1 MATTAS
7 PLRPVEAQR
16 DRFGRP
22 LVIPPGGGQPIP
34 YTRCTTFIDALEDK
48 YNLQK
53 WMQRMVAVGIGLRPD
68 LHASAASLAP
78 DPDDNKA
85 SLDELCKTAKA
96 SAKATIGTA
105 LHGWVERLNRGE
117 DPGPVP
123 AQWQPHI
130 DAYRTKVLPQLGQ
143 PRTVEAFCVN
153 DELQVGG
160 TPDLITPLGMELQR
174 QLGRDGAVVC
184 DLKTG
189 PNTLRYGALKVAMQL
204 AVYAHSHLYD
214 PETGKRTPHGAHT
227 DKGLVI
233 ALDSDTAD
241 LALHWVDL
249 EAGWEAVQ
257 VCARVRDW
265 RKRKD
270 LLTEIS
276 GETLSTPTTTADATA
291 ALPAAP
297 SRVASAAPTNL
308 DSVTAALHAAISVS
322 PTREALLDLWRKA
335 GPAWSD
341 SHTAAAKQRLQQ
353 LTQPTN

>member
-1 MATTAS
+1 MAAVTG
-7 PLRPVEAQR
+7 LRPVEVQR
-16 DRFGRP
+16 DRFKRP
-22 LVIPPGGGQPIP
+22 LIIPPGGGQPVP
-34 YTRCTTFIDALEDK
+34 YIRCTTFVDALEDK

-53 WMQRMVAVGIGLRPD
+53 WMQRMVAVGIGTRPD
-68 LHASAASLAP
+68 LHASAASLAT
-78 DPDDNKA
+78 DPEGNKA
-85 SLDELCKTAKA
+85 SLDELCETALEAAKA

-130 DAYRTKVLPQLGQ
+130 DAYRTRALPLLGR
-143 PRTVEAFCVN
+143 PRSVERFCVQ
-153 DELQVGG
+153 DDLQVGG
-160 TPDLITPLGMELQR
+160 TPDLITSLGVELQD
-174 QLGRDGAVVC
+174 QLGSDSAVIC

-204 AVYAHSHLYD
+204 AVYAHSQFYD
-214 PETGKRTPHGAHT
+214 PTTGARRPHGANR

-233 ALDSDTAD
+233 ALDSDTAE
-241 LALHWVDL
+241 LTLHWVDL

-265 RKRKD
+265 RKRKG

-276 GETLSTPTTTADATA
+276 NLQIA
-291 ALPAAP
+291 APAAP
-297 SRVASAAPTNL
+297 ALSVAPAVPATPATPG
-308 DSVTAALHAAISVS
+308 DQTPVAVALLAAITVS
-322 PTREALLDLWRKA
+322 PSREALLDLWGKA

-353 LTQPTN
+353 LTNPTN